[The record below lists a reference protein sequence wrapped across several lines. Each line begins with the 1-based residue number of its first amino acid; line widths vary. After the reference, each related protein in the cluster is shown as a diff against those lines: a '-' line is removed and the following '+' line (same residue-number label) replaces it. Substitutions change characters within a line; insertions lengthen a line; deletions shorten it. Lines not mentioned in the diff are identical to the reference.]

1 MSTRHD
7 VGKGQVLEALG
18 MDRGNAFL
26 DIIDNVPTFRHVKT
40 LIELGTLNIRSP
52 LVAGALAQFVA
63 QGALTEAEAAAL
75 LAIGQEA
82 DAPAQAAIT
91 ISLPTGHACHH
102 EASLLV
108 VAGGTFAADAL
119 VEVAAPGGAA
129 VAFPAQFILTGQ
141 N

>member
-1 MSTRHD
+1 MPTRHD
-7 VGKGQVLEALG
+7 VGNGQVLEALG
-18 MDRGNAFL
+18 MERGNAFL
-26 DIIDNVPTFRHVKT
+26 DIIGNVPDFRHVKP
-40 LIELGTLNIRSP
+40 LLDLGTLNIRSP

-63 QGALTEAEAAAL
+63 QGALTQAEAAKL

-82 DAPAQAAIT
+82 NGPEQAAIT
-91 ISLPTGHACHH
+91 ISLPTGHACQHD
-102 EASLLV
+102 ASLLV
-108 VAGGTFAADAL
+108 VAGGMFAADAL